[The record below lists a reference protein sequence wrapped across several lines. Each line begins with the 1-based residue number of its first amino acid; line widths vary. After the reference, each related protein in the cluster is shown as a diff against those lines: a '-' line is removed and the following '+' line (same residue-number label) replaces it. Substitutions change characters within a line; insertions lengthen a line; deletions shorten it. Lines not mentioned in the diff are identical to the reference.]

1 MPRAKRNKV
10 VALTRVPK
18 RNTRDRKA
26 SHMDVVREAAQAH
39 PTVVLFGCRNMRA
52 AHLHEVRALWKSNG
66 SQIIYGK
73 NRVVA
78 RALGATPE
86 EELRTGLSGLT
97 ARLNGSVGLLFTDSS
112 RDEVLDWCKDHERE
126 DFARSG
132 HTATQDVLLPAGEQA
147 SHVLV
152 VEEHKMLTNIHWTF
166 SAGPVQMALDPP
178 ETLPAPLEPQLR
190 KLGMP
195 TELKRGVPTLLQPYQ
210 VSTAGQKLSP
220 ENAQILKHLMI
231 KDAKFRLVPL
241 AVWEAATERVDDLAL
256 SDEDRKEFVR
266 AKKKKRA
273 SAAAAQRGEGK
284 NGAVLDED
292 EDDEEMSED
301 EDDEDADDDDDE
313 DGAEVDEF
321 EAGDKVG
328 KDMMLPAGL

>member
-97 ARLNGSVGLLFTDSS
+97 ARLNGSVGLLFTDSA

-132 HTATQDVLLPAGEQA
+132 HTATQDVLLP
-147 SHVLV
+147 
-152 VEEHKMLTNIHWTF
+152 
-166 SAGPVQMALDPP
+166 AGPVQMALDPP

-284 NGAVLDED
+284 NGAALDED

-301 EDDEDADDDDDE
+301 DDDEDAEDDDDE